1 MIAIALATWLVA
13 ALVLATAQIPGWT
26 AVALGTWLLASIALE
41 VCAWSRQPAR
51 AVWRPRKGWS
61 LEWPC
66 GSRRP
71 ARLRDSSRVFPGLLA
86 LEWIGNDG
94 RRDRLLLL
102 PGQNDATSLRRLR
115 VLLRHGRA
123 DG

>member
-1 MIAIALATWLVA
+1 MIALAIGPWLLA
-13 ALVLATAQIPGWT
+13 ALVLATARIPAW
-26 AVALGTWLLASIALE
+26 AALGLGIWLLAAIAVE
-41 VCAWSRQPAR
+41 VRTWWHQPVR

-66 GSRRP
+66 GLRRP
-71 ARLRDSSRVFPGLLA
+71 ASLRDSSRVFPGWLA
-86 LEWIGNDG
+86 LEWTGEHG
-94 RRDRLLLL
+94 RRTRLLLL
-102 PGQNDATSLRRLR
+102 PGRNNATSLRRLR